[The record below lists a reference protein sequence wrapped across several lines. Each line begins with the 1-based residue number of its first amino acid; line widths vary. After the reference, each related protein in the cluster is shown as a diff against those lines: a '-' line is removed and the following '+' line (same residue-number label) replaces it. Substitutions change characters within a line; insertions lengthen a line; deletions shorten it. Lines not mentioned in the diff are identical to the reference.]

1 MNEVALYN
9 RYNLLIDTV
18 LKWKVIPL
26 PCLMDVIKS
35 TITPHSF
42 RQNIR
47 ALEKGNLLK
56 SSLYGVGR
64 EKILHPSSELI
75 SRQAPHLS
83 SEVLKE
89 NLQHD
94 ALVTK
99 LSLALLKYPL
109 FKNVELPHEYKNK
122 SKHYGSIYK
131 DIVPD
136 AVFWGEE
143 NGENIFVALEV
154 ELWRK
159 ERTRV
164 FEKFLKYAKSD
175 FFHFVFYFF
184 VFESSFDSYK
194 KRLKELIEEVRSGE
208 DKRFLNEKIV
218 LVHTDALLGK
228 MTSLGSANVY
238 VNETEK
244 TFKELLG
251 DEKMDF

>member
-9 RYNLLIDTV
+9 RYNLLIDAV

-47 ALEKGNLLK
+47 ALEGNLLK

-83 SEVLKE
+83 SEILNE

-99 LSLALLKYPL
+99 LSLAAFEISSFQKCPNFHMNIKTRANTTGVFIRILCRMP
-109 FKNVELPHEYKNK
+109 F
-122 SKHYGSIYK
+122 
-131 DIVPD
+131 
-136 AVFWGEE
+136 FWG
-143 NGENIFVALEV
+143 GKKMDENIFVALEV

-159 ERTRV
+159 ERIRI
-164 FEKFLKYAKSD
+164 FESFKIRQVRF
-175 FFHFVFYFF
+175 FFHFVFLFLRF
-184 VFESSFDSYK
+184 RVVF
-194 KRLKELIEEVRSGE
+194 
-208 DKRFLNEKIV
+208 
-218 LVHTDALLGK
+218 
-228 MTSLGSANVY
+228 
-238 VNETEK
+238 
-244 TFKELLG
+244 
-251 DEKMDF
+251 